1 MISNTVNSLNQS
13 HQRRPGILW
22 WLLLNV
28 YCSLLLKIS
37 EMLYNCSR
45 EYTTGNNILVYE
57 LSEGGERG
65 QGRKSLLSSL
75 LIFISWSVVFFST
88 SMVKMFLFKGAP
100 FCIP

>member
-13 HQRRPGILW
+13 HQRRPW
-22 WLLLNV
+22 NFMMVLLNV

-37 EMLYNCSR
+37 EVLLYNCSS

-57 LSEGGERG
+57 MSEAGERG

-75 LIFISWSVVFFST
+75 LIFISWSAFFFT
-88 SMVKMFLFKGAP
+88 YAVKMFLFKGAP
-100 FCIP
+100 FFIL